1 MTGYPA
7 LATVHSG
14 APACL
19 FGIIDHGRHE
29 HSTNPSRYH
38 YREAERVLATV
49 TALGLDQESA
59 SREVTAGLVHSILAL
74 TSAFTE
80 LLRR

>member
-1 MTGYPA
+1 MDDEQ
-7 LATVHSG
+7 
-14 APACL
+14 APTPL
-19 FGIIDHGRHE
+19 E
-29 HSTNPSRYH
+29 YH

>member
-1 MTGYPA
+1 MTGYLA

-19 FGIIDHGRHE
+19 SGLLIMDDE
-29 HSTNPSRYH
+29 HSTNPSRIPLP
-38 YREAERVLATV
+38 EAERVLATV